1 MLRRSLRAARMTVL
15 LFATASMAAC
25 EVQFTPQVTPLV
37 LVTAVGSPH
46 AFGTIG
52 PAGTPS
58 PLEASATAE
67 AEVVLTMVALAQ
79 KLEPSPNRRGN
90 PRVASYEEVW
100 CGDIERVCYEL
111 CYQSQC
117 GTYEASNPRVD
128 QFIAA
133 VDARQTMG
141 LELASKDRTGKALN
155 FAAFGSCVG
164 TVVAGGGVYVLV
176 TAANPEPITKTILA
190 GIGAI
195 AAGSACIGSLVGRGN
210 VNTDRTELEVERN
223 RQALIAEQAF
233 TYLQDYGEEVD
244 LDAAP

>member
-1 MLRRSLRAARMTVL
+1 MV
-15 LFATASMAAC
+15 AC

-37 LVTAVGSPH
+37 LVTAAGSPH

-67 AEVVLTMVALAQ
+67 AEIVLTMVAW
-79 KLEPSPNRRGN
+79 PRSWSPPTTGD
-90 PRVASYEEVW
+90 PRVASYEEAW

-133 VDARQTMG
+133 VDARESMG
-141 LELASKDRTGKALN
+141 LEFASKDRTLKALN

-164 TVVAGGGVYVLV
+164 TVVAGGGVYALV
-176 TAANPEPITKTILA
+176 TALDPEPVSKIVLA
-190 GIGAI
+190 GVGAV

-210 VNTDRTELEVERN
+210 VNTDRSELERERS

-233 TYLQDYGEEVD
+233 TYLEDYGEEVD